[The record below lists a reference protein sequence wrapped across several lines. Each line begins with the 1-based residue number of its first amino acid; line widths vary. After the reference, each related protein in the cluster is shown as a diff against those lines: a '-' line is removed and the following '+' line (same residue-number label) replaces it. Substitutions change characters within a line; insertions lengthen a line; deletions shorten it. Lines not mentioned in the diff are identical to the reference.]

1 LAFLDEEQG
10 PAPPPPP
17 AAAERPRRTPVDPQR
32 RRRQF
37 VVRRLIGV
45 GVVLAFLIL
54 VVLAFRGCLEA
65 RKERGIRN
73 YVTDVNTI
81 MTESQQRGEDFFEL
95 LEASGGSSSQE
106 FEDTVREIRG
116 ASESLLDRAE
126 DLDVPDEMAGAQDA
140 VVLSLQLRRDAL
152 GKIADNTGAATAD
165 AETQDALDAIVN
177 QMSSLYSSDVIYT
190 QVGVPEVEQVI
201 EDEGISVTPLR
212 GGHFMPSADLSS
224 PQNLEWLDR
233 TQILDALAALSGGD
247 ATSGTHGLGIVPG
260 GVSIGGETLSPDV
273 SNSVSANDREIAVEV
288 QNQGS
293 SEETDVEVVVS
304 IDGEELPHYTIA
316 SIQPG
321 ETQTARLE
329 ITTPPTP
336 GAEVELDVLV
346 TPVAGEEDSS
356 NNEATYG
363 VTFG

>member
-1 LAFLDEEQG
+1 LAFLNEEQG
-10 PAPPPPP
+10 QAPEPGVPK
-17 AAAERPRRTPVDPQR
+17 RPRRPPPDPQR

-37 VVRRLIGV
+37 VLRRLIGV
-45 GVVLAFLIL
+45 GVVLAFVIL

-81 MTESQQRGEDFFEL
+81 MTESEQRGQDFFEL
-95 LEASGGSSSQE
+95 LEGSSGSSSTE
-106 FEDTVREIRG
+106 FENTVREIRG
-116 ASESLLDRAE
+116 SSESLLDRAE
-126 DLDVPDEMAGAQDA
+126 DLDVPDQMSQAQDA
-140 VVLSLQLRRDAL
+140 IVLSLQLRRDAL
-152 GKIADNTGAATAD
+152 GKVADNTGAATAD
-165 AETQDALDAIVN
+165 AETQEAADAIVN

-190 QVGVPEVEQVI
+190 QVAVPEVEQVI

-212 GGHFMPSADLSS
+212 GGNFMPSAELSS
-224 PQNLEWLDR
+224 PQNLDWLDKA
-233 TQILDALAALSGGD
+233 QVLEALAALSGGE
-247 ATSGTHGLGIVPG
+247 ASSGTHGLGLVSG

-273 SNSVSANDREIAVEV
+273 PNSVSANDREIAVEV

-293 SEETDVEVVVS
+293 SEETDIEVVVS

-329 ITTPPTP
+329 ITTPPTT
-336 GAEVELDVLV
+336 GAEVELEVLV

-356 NNEATYG
+356 NNEASYG

>member
-10 PAPPPPP
+10 QGQAPDAP
-17 AAAERPRRTPVDPQR
+17 ERPRRPPADPQR

-45 GVVLAFLIL
+45 GLVVAFVIL

-95 LEASGGSSSQE
+95 LEGSSGSSSTK
-106 FEDTVREIRG
+106 FENTVREIRG
-116 ASESLLDRAE
+116 SSESLLDRAE
-126 DLDVPDEMAGAQDA
+126 DLDVPDEMSQAQDA
-140 VVLSLQLRRDAL
+140 IVLSLQLRRDAL

-165 AETQDALDAIVN
+165 AETQEALDAIVN
-177 QMSSLYSSDVIYT
+177 QMSSLYSSDVIYA
-190 QVGVPEVEQVI
+190 QVAVPEVEQVV
-201 EDEGISVTPLR
+201 EDEGISVTALR

-224 PQNLEWLDR
+224 PQNLEWLDK
-233 TQILDALAALSGGD
+233 TQILDALAALSGTD
-247 ATSGTHGLGIVPG
+247 TSSGTHGLGIVSG
-260 GVSIGGETLSPDV
+260 GVSIGGETLSPDAP
-273 SNSVSANDREIAVEV
+273 NSVSANDREIAVQV

-336 GAEVELDVLV
+336 GAESEVEVLV

-356 NNEATYG
+356 NNEATYS

>member
-1 LAFLDEEQG
+1 LASLDQEQEQ
-10 PAPPPPP
+10 APP
-17 AAAERPRRTPVDPQR
+17 AAGDRPRRPPPDPQR
-32 RRRQF
+32 RRRQL

-45 GVVLAFLIL
+45 GVVVAFLIL
-54 VVLAFRGCLEA
+54 VVLAFRGCLDA

-95 LEASGGSSSQE
+95 LEGSSGSSSRE
-106 FEDTVREIRG
+106 FEDSVREIHG

-126 DLDVPDEMAGAQDA
+126 DLNVPDEMSQGQDA
-140 VVLSLQLRRDAL
+140 IVLSLQLRRDAL

-165 AETQDALDAIVN
+165 AETQDAVGVIVN
-177 QMSSLYSSDVIYT
+177 QLSSLYSSDVIYS
-190 QVGVPEVEQVI
+190 QVGVPEVEQAV
-201 EDEGISVTPLR
+201 EDEGVSVTPLR
-212 GGHFMPSADLSS
+212 GGNFMPSTQLAS
-224 PQNLEWLDR
+224 PQNLEWLDQ
-233 TQILDALAALSGGD
+233 TKIEEALAGLSGSD
-247 ATSGTHGLGIVPG
+247 ASSGTHGLGIVPG
-260 GVSIGGETLSPDV
+260 GVSIGAETLTPDA
-273 SNSVSANDREIAVEV
+273 SNSVSANDREIAVQV

-293 SEETDVEVVVS
+293 SEESDVEVVVS
-304 IDGEELPHYTIA
+304 MDGAELPHYTIA

-321 ETQTARLE
+321 ETQTAKLE

-336 GAEVELDVLV
+336 GAEVELEVLV

-356 NNEATYG
+356 NNEATYS